1 MPRTTGVSLNRE
13 RKNLVTPASGP
24 AEEARRAAAHEA
36 ARSYGKASA
45 VFVAAFAV
53 FSVSL

>member
-1 MPRTTGVSLNRE
+1 LNRE